1 MGEGCLPAGRQ
12 GVRVN
17 MNLSPSPSS
26 PPARGGESF
35 CCYFLFNGGS
45 KMPKLMIKNIGTL
58 VSGNISNP
66 LLNADTL
73 MIEGGLIQKVG
84 REKSLDTKGVDQ
96 VMDIGGMTITPGLI
110 DSHCHP
116 VLGDFTP
123 RQKMLDFIESSLH
136 GGVTTLIS
144 AGEVHLAGRPKDV
157 AGTKALAILAAK
169 SFASARP
176 AGVKVLGGG
185 LILESGLQ
193 EKDFEELAKEGVK
206 VVGEIGLG
214 GVKSPKDAAP
224 MVKWAKK
231 YGMVVMMHTG
241 GTSIPGST
249 TVPADD
255 VIAADPDIVSHINGG
270 PTAISIK
277 EAEKLIRET
286 SLTLEIVH
294 CGNSKMIVDVMKIV
308 KELKAYPRIIIG
320 NDAPSGTGVIP
331 LGILRVINFLAS
343 LCDAKAEEAIAMATG
358 NTAKVYKL
366 NRGVVEVGKEADL
379 VIMDAPMGSV
389 GKDALSAIEAGDIPG
404 IAGVMIDGVMKIG
417 VSRNTPPPNG
427 KIVTSKA

>member
-1 MGEGCLPAGRQ
+1 
-12 GVRVN
+12 
-17 MNLSPSPSS
+17 
-26 PPARGGESF
+26 
-35 CCYFLFNGGS
+35 
-45 KMPKLMIKNIGTL
+45 MIKNIGTL
-58 VSGNISNP
+58 ASGNISNP
-66 LLNADTL
+66 ILDADAIV
-73 MIEGGLIQKVG
+73 IEGGLIQAVG
-84 REKSLDTKGVDQ
+84 NGKNLDTKGVDQ
-96 VMDIGGMTITPGLI
+96 IMDIGGMTITPGLI

-136 GGVTTLIS
+136 GGVTSLIS

-169 SFASARP
+169 SFALARP

-185 LILESGLQ
+185 LILEPGLQ

-255 VIAADPDIVSHINGG
+255 VIATDPDIVSHINGG
-270 PTAISIK
+270 PTAISIS
-277 EAEKLIRET
+277 EAERLIRKT
-286 SLTLEIVH
+286 SLALEIVH
-294 CGNSKMIVDVMKIV
+294 CGNSKMIVEVMKIV
-308 KELKAYPRIIIG
+308 KEAKAYSRIIIG

-343 LCDAKAEEAIAMATG
+343 LCGVKAEEAIAMATG
-358 NTAKVYKL
+358 NTARIYKL

-417 VSRNTPPPNG
+417 VSKNTPPPNG
-427 KIVTSKA
+427 KIVISKP

>member
-1 MGEGCLPAGRQ
+1 MA
-12 GVRVN
+12 
-17 MNLSPSPSS
+17 
-26 PPARGGESF
+26 
-35 CCYFLFNGGS
+35 
-45 KMPKLMIKNIGTL
+45 KLMIKNIGTL
-58 VSGNISNP
+58 VSGDISNP
-66 LLNADTL
+66 VLNADA
-73 MIEGGLIQKVG
+73 IVVEGGLIQAIGK
-84 REKSLDTKGVDQ
+84 EKSLDTKGFDQ
-96 VMDIGGMTITPGLI
+96 VMDIGGMTVTPGLI

-136 GGVTTLIS
+136 GGVTTAIS
-144 AGEVHLAGRPKDV
+144 AGEVHLPGRPKDV

-169 SFASARP
+169 SFSSARP
-176 AGVKVLGGG
+176 AGVKVLGGA
-185 LILESGLQ
+185 LILEPGLQ
-193 EKDFEELAKEGVK
+193 EKDFEELAREGVK

-231 YGMVVMMHTG
+231 CGMVVMMHTG

-255 VIAADPDIVSHINGG
+255 VIAADPDVVSHINGG
-270 PTAISIK
+270 PTAISIA
-277 EAEKLIRET
+277 EAEKLIRKT
-286 SLTLEIVH
+286 PLALEIVH
-294 CGNSKMIVDVMKIV
+294 CGNSKMILDVMKIV
-308 KELKAYPRIIIG
+308 KEVKAYPRVIIG

-343 LCDAKAEEAIAMATG
+343 LCDVKAEEAIAMATG

-366 NRGVVEVGKEADL
+366 NRGRIEAGKEADL

-404 IAGVMIDGVMKIG
+404 IAGVLIDGQMKIG
-417 VSRNTPPPNG
+417 VSRNTPPPNR
-427 KIVTSKA
+427 KMIITQK

>member
-1 MGEGCLPAGRQ
+1 MA
-12 GVRVN
+12 
-17 MNLSPSPSS
+17 
-26 PPARGGESF
+26 
-35 CCYFLFNGGS
+35 
-45 KMPKLMIKNIGTL
+45 KLMIKNIGTL

-66 LLNADTL
+66 VLNADAIL
-73 MIEGGLIQKVG
+73 IEGGLIQAVG
-84 REKSLDTKGVDQ
+84 KEKSLDTKGVDQ

-123 RQKMLDFIESSLH
+123 RQRMLDFIESSLH

-144 AGEVHLAGRPKDV
+144 AGEVHLPGRPKDV

-169 SFASARP
+169 SFAGARP
-176 AGVKVLGGG
+176 AGVKVLGGA
-185 LILESGLQ
+185 LILEAGLQ
-193 EKDFEELAKEGVK
+193 ERDFEELAKEGVK

-231 YGMVVMMHTG
+231 YGMIVMMHTG

-270 PTAISIK
+270 PTAISIT
-277 EAEKLIRET
+277 EAEKLIRKT
-286 SLTLEIVH
+286 SLILEIVH

-308 KELKAYPRIIIG
+308 KEVKAYLRIIIG

-343 LCDAKAEEAIAMATG
+343 LCDVKAEEAIAMATG
-358 NTAKVYKL
+358 NTARVYKL

-404 IAGVMIDGVMKIG
+404 IAGVMIDGVMKAG
-417 VSRNTPPPNG
+417 VSRNTPPPNR
-427 KIVTSKA
+427 KIVSGKA